1 MINRTPHF
9 QDKDTFYASY
19 VIGSHCVDFNRGNVD
34 NCVRKERSSKFLG
47 MEGRTPLKMQSSSG
61 QVIPPTNSKVAH
73 PIHRPAILE
82 PNFFFLQSFSPIF
95 SFKFFLQIFPL
106 DFLLSPNQYLQHI
119 CLQRSVYQKN
129 SYSPNIELCIIK
141 HKSITKHKHKILIIT
156 NPLFQLIY

>member
-1 MINRTPHF
+1 MINRTPYF
-9 QDKDTFYASY
+9 LDKDTFMASC
-19 VIGSHCVDFNRGNVD
+19 VIGSQCVDYNRGNVD

-47 MEGRTPLKMQSSSG
+47 MEGRAPLKMQSSSG

-82 PNFFFLQSFSPIF
+82 PNFL
-95 SFKFFLQIFPL
+95 FLQIFLKFFSL
-106 DFLLSPNQYLQHI
+106 DLLLSPNQYLQHI

-141 HKSITKHKHKILIIT
+141 HKSITKHKHKHKIFGSAL
-156 NPLFQLIY
+156 

>member
-1 MINRTPHF
+1 
-9 QDKDTFYASY
+9 
-19 VIGSHCVDFNRGNVD
+19 
-34 NCVRKERSSKFLG
+34 
-47 MEGRTPLKMQSSSG
+47 MECRTPLKMQSSSD

-82 PNFFFLQSFSPIF
+82 PNFFFLHI
-95 SFKFFLQIFPL
+95 FLQIFPL

-141 HKSITKHKHKILIIT
+141 HKSITKHKHKILIFA
-156 NPLFQLIY
+156 L

>member
-1 MINRTPHF
+1 MINRTPYF
-9 QDKDTFYASY
+9 LDKYTFMVSY
-19 VIGSHCVDFNRGNVD
+19 VIGSQCVDYNRGNVD
-34 NCVRKERSSKFLG
+34 NFGRKERSSKFLG
-47 MEGRTPLKMQSSSG
+47 MESRTPLKMQSSSD

-82 PNFFFLQSFSPIF
+82 PNFFFLHI
-95 SFKFFLQIFPL
+95 FLQIFPL

-141 HKSITKHKHKILIIT
+141 PKSITKHKHKIFISAL
-156 NPLFQLIY
+156 

>member
-1 MINRTPHF
+1 MINRTPYF
-9 QDKDTFYASY
+9 LDKDTFMASY
-19 VIGSHCVDFNRGNVD
+19 VIGSHYVDFNFGNVD

-47 MEGRTPLKMQSSSG
+47 MEGWAPLKMQSSSG

-73 PIHRPAILE
+73 PIHRP
-82 PNFFFLQSFSPIF
+82 QSSSPISF

-141 HKSITKHKHKILIIT
+141 HKSITKHKHKHKILISTLKDTKVSQNT
-156 NPLFQLIY
+156 NTKY

>member
-1 MINRTPHF
+1 M
-9 QDKDTFYASY
+9 ASY
-19 VIGSHCVDFNRGNVD
+19 VLGSHCVDFNRGNVD

-82 PNFFFLQSFSPIF
+82 PNFFFLQI
-95 SFKFFLQIFPL
+95 FLQFFSL
-106 DFLLSPNQYLQHI
+106 DLLLSPNQYLQHI

-141 HKSITKHKHKILIIT
+141 HKSITKYKHKLLISA
-156 NPLFQLIY
+156 L

>member
-1 MINRTPHF
+1 MINRTPYF
-9 QDKDTFYASY
+9 LDKDTFMASY
-19 VIGSHCVDFNRGNVD
+19 VIGSQCVDYNRGNVD

-47 MEGRTPLKMQSSSG
+47 MEGRTPLKMQSSSD

-82 PNFFFLQSFSPIF
+82 PNFFFLHII
-95 SFKFFLQIFPL
+95 LQIFPL

-156 NPLFQLIY
+156 NPLFQLMSNIVEM